1 MYMRTP
7 ETVAPQAPLSM
18 GYSRQEYQRGL
29 LFASPGDLP
38 TQGLNLCLLRLLHWQ
53 MGSVPLNHLGSPI
66 HEDRERQR
74 GEVTC

>member
-18 GYSRQEYQRGL
+18 GYSRQEYRRGL
-29 LFASPGDLP
+29 PFAFPGDLP
-38 TQGLNLCLLRLLHWQ
+38 SPGVEPVSPASAALTDGFFT
-53 MGSVPLNHLGSPI
+53 SEPPGSPI